1 MDFLYDVERYDKI
14 ECLEKI
20 KINPEDFLAH
30 SNLANFYAAQK
41 KWVPAIA
48 EYRSSV
54 ALGNRDKNVLVYLAN
69 AYMNAGRPDLA
80 IRTCESVLN
89 GEVDHQIEA
98 AVRQLSEKIPVEKVE
113 RLDKLN
119 HNTFYRMKTL
129 SDHLSKL
136 FTSSDVSV
144 LDIGGGEGLLSL
156 FLPTSE
162 YMLIEPTINGISA
175 LNPQIIGKKFD
186 CVVAC
191 HVLEHIPIE
200 HREEFL
206 DSLCSLAR
214 RYVIMLNPFY
224 DENVDQAEWQQ
235 MIFEITGAAWAKEHM
250 DCVMPKIEDIAAFA
264 LKRNYEY
271 RVIPNGSKMMT
282 ISMVFLDHYIKQVA
296 SSDEIG
302 KINAMFNAVMT
313 DKLINE
319 KWPNA
324 HLIEIK
330 ISG

>member
-1 MDFLYDVERYDKI
+1 MDFIYGFERYGKI
-14 ECLEKI
+14 ECHKQIE
-20 KINPEDFLAH
+20 INPEDFLAH
-30 SNLANFYAAQK
+30 FNLANFYAEQK

-48 EYRSSV
+48 EYRSSI
-54 ALGNRDKNVLVYLAN
+54 ALGNSDKRIFISLAN
-69 AYMNAGRPDLA
+69 AYMKTGRPELA
-80 IRTCESVLN
+80 IKTCETVLN
-89 GEVDHQIEA
+89 GAVDHQIETD
-98 AVRQLSEKIPVEKVE
+98 VRSLLEKSQVEEMVG
-113 RLDKLN
+113 LDKLN

-136 FTSSDVSV
+136 FKTSDISV

-156 FLPTSE
+156 FLPDSE

-175 LNPQIIGKKFD
+175 LNPPFSSKKFD

-191 HVLEHIPIE
+191 HVLEHIPVE
-200 HREEFL
+200 LREVFL
-206 DSLCSLAR
+206 DSICSLAR
-214 RYVIMLNPFY
+214 RYVILLNPFY
-224 DENVDQAEWQQ
+224 DENTDQAKWQQ
-235 MIFEITGAAWAKEHM
+235 MIFEITGAAWAKEHI
-250 DCVMPKIEDIAAFA
+250 DCVMPKIEDITAFA

-282 ISMVFLDHYIKQVA
+282 IAMVFLDHYIKQVA
-296 SSDEIG
+296 NSDEIE
-302 KINAMFNAVMT
+302 KINEMFNAVMA

-330 ISG
+330 ISR